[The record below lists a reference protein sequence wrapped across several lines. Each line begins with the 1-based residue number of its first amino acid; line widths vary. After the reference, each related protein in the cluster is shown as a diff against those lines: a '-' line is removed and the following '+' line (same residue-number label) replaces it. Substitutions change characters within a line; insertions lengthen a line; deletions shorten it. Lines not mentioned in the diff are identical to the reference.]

1 MSAAPQKLPMTANGL
16 LKIFLTPGTLY
27 CTSEP
32 SVVTTVLGSC
42 VAVCLWDRTQGG
54 AGMNHYVLPHGTL
67 GEHGLRY
74 GNVAI
79 EQLGEGMNRLGSRI
93 ENLRAKVF
101 GGATV
106 LPFGVAAD
114 TVGSKNVR
122 VALEWLRHNS
132 IPVVA
137 RRTGGKNGLLIR
149 LYTKTGR
156 VMVRK
161 IPPGIASSIDGHVPS
176 HDSRNGL
183 LADVGD

>member
-1 MSAAPQKLPMTANGL
+1 MSAAYANGL
-16 LKIFLTPGTLY
+16 PKIFLTPGTLY
-27 CTSEP
+27 FTSEP
-32 SVVTTVLGSC
+32 TVVTTVLGSC
-42 VAVCLWDRTQGG
+42 VAVCLWDRTIGC
-54 AGMNHYVLPHGTL
+54 AGMNHYVLPNGEP

-79 EQLGEGMNRLGSRI
+79 EQLGEGMRRLGCDP
-93 ENLRAKVF
+93 ENLRAKIF

-106 LPFGVAAD
+106 LPFGASKD

-122 VALEWLRHNS
+122 VALEWLKHHS

-149 LYTKTGR
+149 LHTKTGR

-161 IPPGIASSIDGHVPS
+161 IPPGAGIRVDGLVSS
-176 HDSRNGL
+176 HDSRNG
-183 LADVGD
+183 ARAEASG

>member
-1 MSAAPQKLPMTANGL
+1 MSGTSPKTPMTAHGL
-16 LKIFLTPGTLY
+16 PKIFLTPGTLY

-42 VAVCLWDRTQGG
+42 VAVCLWDRMQGV
-54 AGMNHYVLPHGTL
+54 AGLNHYVLPHGHP

-79 EQLGEGMNRLGSRI
+79 AQLSDGMGRLGSRI

-106 LPFGVAAD
+106 LPFGAGAD
-114 TVGSKNVR
+114 TIGSKNVR
-122 VALEWLRHNS
+122 VALEWLRRNS

-149 LYTKTGR
+149 LYTRTGR

-176 HDSRNGL
+176 HDSRTAPF
-183 LADVGD
+183 ADIGH

>member
-1 MSAAPQKLPMTANGL
+1 MKALAPRSPKPTDALP
-16 LKIFLTPGTLY
+16 KIFLTPGTLY
-27 CTSEP
+27 CTPEP
-32 SVVTTVLGSC
+32 AVVTTVLGSC
-42 VAVCLWDRTQGG
+42 VAVCLWDRTRGG
-54 AGMNHYVLPHGTL
+54 AGMNHYVLPHGEP

-74 GNVAI
+74 GDVAI
-79 EQLGEGMNRLGSRI
+79 AQLGEGMTRLGSRI

-101 GGATV
+101 GGAAV

-122 VALEWLRHNS
+122 VALEWLKRHS

-149 LYTKTGR
+149 LYTRTGR

-161 IPPGIASSIDGHVPS
+161 IPLGASIRIGERVPS
-176 HDSRNGL
+176 HDSRYGL
-183 LADVGD
+183 LAERDG